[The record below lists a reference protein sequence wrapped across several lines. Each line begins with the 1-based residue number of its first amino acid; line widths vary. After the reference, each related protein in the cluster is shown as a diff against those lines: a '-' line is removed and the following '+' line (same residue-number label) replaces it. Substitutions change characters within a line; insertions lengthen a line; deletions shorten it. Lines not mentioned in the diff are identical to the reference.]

1 MSRTVVTLDS
11 GAPARE
17 EPAHEELVAEFKEA
31 MSSLAAGV
39 CVVTTLNQHA
49 EPIGFAASSVASV
62 SVDPL
67 LLLVCQ
73 AKSARSHGVF
83 AECENFAVSVLAAE
97 QRELAERFAKPVA
110 DRFSGSGFVAGGRRA
125 PTHPD
130 ALARLQCRRVE
141 TVDAGD
147 HSILLGRPVE
157 ISTTRGDPLVYQA
170 RRFRRVEP
178 LTVASSGAGS

>member
-1 MSRTVVTLDS
+1 MSRTVLEVD
-11 GAPARE
+11 PE
-17 EPAHEELVAEFKEA
+17 IPAHQELVTEFKEA
-31 MSSLAAGV
+31 MASLAAGV
-39 CVVTTLNQHA
+39 CVVTTLDQHA
-49 EPIGFAASSVASV
+49 EPVGFAASSVSSV
-62 SVDPL
+62 SVEPL

-83 AECENFAVSVLAAE
+83 ATCENFAVSVLAAE

-110 DRFSGSGFVAGGRRA
+110 DRFSGSGFVTGDHGA

-157 ISTTRGDPLVYQA
+157 IGTTRGDPLVYQA

-178 LTVASSGAGS
+178 LPLTSVGSGA